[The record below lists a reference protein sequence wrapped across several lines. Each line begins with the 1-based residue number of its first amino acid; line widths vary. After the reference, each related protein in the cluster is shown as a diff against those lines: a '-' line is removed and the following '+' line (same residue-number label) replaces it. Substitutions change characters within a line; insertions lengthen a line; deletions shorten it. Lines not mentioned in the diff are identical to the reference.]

1 MAASDQPNRVFLN
14 LEGIEGESNPGT
26 VYAVYVDL
34 PDDDDED
41 TDPEAHYVG
50 TINFFGIE
58 TAGDVDRDHPG
69 GPGLHFAFDVTELV
83 DELRDQ
89 GAWDPSQMTVTFAP
103 LQPSPP
109 PGGPALGAEVAGT
122 EAAAEPPPPVRIGR
136 VSVYY
141 Q

>member
-1 MAASDQPNRVFLN
+1 MAAPDQPNRVYLN
-14 LEGIEGESNPGT
+14 VEGIEGEANPGT
-26 VYAVYVDL
+26 VYAVYVNL

-41 TDPEAHYVG
+41 TDPETHYVG

-58 TAGDVDRDHPG
+58 AAGDVDQDHPG
-69 GPGLHFAFDVTELV
+69 GPGLRFAFDVTELV

-89 GAWDPSQMTVTFAP
+89 GIWDPSQMTVTFAP

-109 PGGPALGAEVAGT
+109 PGGPALAAETAGEE
-122 EAAAEPPPPVRIGR
+122 EAAPPPPPVRVGR